1 MSFVRLRASS
11 IGVILGIASAVVSS
25 IASFAAAD
33 LPGVLPLSAA
43 GDGHV
48 WWVVKSEPQPGD
60 PASVP
65 SKAADF
71 VLMHHGVDEPAPSER
86 LVMRF
91 ALEPQAIAAE
101 GPRVVVVTRGQG
113 GGAGDR
119 GAGLFIISM
128 FAVKNEVTGHWGT
141 LPRGSPILLAK
152 PSVDGD
158 VRAMAIAHDTL
169 TMLLRVRRADART
182 PERYW
187 LGSIS
192 CESGANAVW
201 VEQTLPALDLMEPT
215 HLFARDGA
223 IAALGSKDGVATML
237 MLGAAA
243 PSVVQLK
250 NPSAPI
256 DPRGIVGAFELSKR
270 TVLVERTLGVGT
282 DSQLRVDSQLRL
294 SILRDGLLQPWADF
308 PEPRRPWSVGPF
320 GGSAM
325 VLELGDRGRASTRML
340 SFSAS
345 APDALPTELLPP
357 GFASGSWIH
366 MPIIGALSVALVLAA
381 MIFGSEAYLDNRPRV
396 TVAVGAGS
404 GAEATAQVRT
414 ARGASLGRRASA
426 MLVDLLPGMVVVWF
440 FVRANP
446 FDLLQ
451 IPAFQPDI
459 TLALPSVFVFGA
471 GWLVATLGDV
481 LFGRSMGKRTVGLR
495 IIAARGGPAPVSRR
509 LLRSLASLIV
519 VASPVV
525 MLLSLLHPRG
535 DGPAEML
542 SGTAV
547 VDESE
552 ADAGNP
558 IPGAGGND
566 AG

>member
-1 MSFVRLRASS
+1 MRLRAPS
-11 IGVILGIASAVVSS
+11 IGVILSIACAVVSS

-48 WWVVKSEPQPGD
+48 WWVVKSEPQPAD
-60 PASVP
+60 PASIP

-128 FAVKNEVTGHWGT
+128 FAAKNEVTGHWGT

-152 PSVDGD
+152 PIVDGD

-192 CESGANAVW
+192 CESGANVVW
-201 VEQTLPALDLMEPT
+201 VEQPLPALDLMEPT
-215 HLFARDGA
+215 RLFARDGA

-243 PSVVQLK
+243 PSVVQLRT
-250 NPSAPI
+250 PSAPI
-256 DPRGIVGAFELSKR
+256 DPRSIVGAFELSKR

-282 DSQLRVDSQLRL
+282 DSQLRPDSQLRL
-294 SILRDGLLQPWADF
+294 GILRDGLLQPWADF

-340 SFSAS
+340 SFSAL
-345 APDALPTELLPP
+345 APDALATELLPP

-366 MPIIGALSVALVLAA
+366 MPIIGALSMALVLAA

-396 TVAVGAGS
+396 AVAVGAGAVAAGS
-404 GAEATAQVRT
+404 GATAQVRT

-552 ADAGNP
+552 ADAGDRV
-558 IPGAGGND
+558 PGAGGND

>member
-1 MSFVRLRASS
+1 MRLRAPS
-11 IGVILGIASAVVSS
+11 IGVILSIACAVVSS

-33 LPGVLPLSAA
+33 LPGVLALSAA

-60 PASVP
+60 PASIP

-128 FAVKNEVTGHWGT
+128 FAAKNEVTGHWGT

-243 PSVVQLK
+243 PSVVQLRT
-250 NPSAPI
+250 PSAPI
-256 DPRGIVGAFELSKR
+256 DPRSIVGAFELSKR

-294 SILRDGLLQPWADF
+294 GILRDGLLQPWADF
-308 PEPRRPWSVGPF
+308 PEPRRPWSIGPF

-340 SFSAS
+340 SFSAFV
-345 APDALPTELLPP
+345 PDALATELLPP

-366 MPIIGALSVALVLAA
+366 MPIIGALSMALVLAA

-396 TVAVGAGS
+396 AVGAGAVAAGS
-404 GAEATAQVRT
+404 GATAQVRT

-552 ADAGNP
+552 ADAGDRV
-558 IPGAGGND
+558 PGAGGND

>member
-1 MSFVRLRASS
+1 VSFVRLRAPS
-11 IGVILGIASAVVSS
+11 IGVILSIACAVVSS

-60 PASVP
+60 PASIP

-201 VEQTLPALDLMEPT
+201 VEQPLPALDLMEPT
-215 HLFARDGA
+215 RLFARDGA

-243 PSVVQLK
+243 PSVVQLRT
-250 NPSAPI
+250 PSAPI
-256 DPRGIVGAFELSKR
+256 DPRSIVGAFELSKR

-282 DSQLRVDSQLRL
+282 DSQLRLG
-294 SILRDGLLQPWADF
+294 ILRDGLLQPWADF

-340 SFSAS
+340 SFSAF
-345 APDALPTELLPP
+345 APDALATELLPP

-366 MPIIGALSVALVLAA
+366 MPIIGALSMALVLAA

-396 TVAVGAGS
+396 AVGAGAVAAGS
-404 GAEATAQVRT
+404 GATAQVRT

>member
-1 MSFVRLRASS
+1 MRLRASS

-33 LPGVLPLSAA
+33 LPGELPLSAA

-525 MLLSLLHPRG
+525 ML
-535 DGPAEML
+535 
-542 SGTAV
+542 
-547 VDESE
+547 SE

>member
-1 MSFVRLRASS
+1 MSFVRLRAPS
-11 IGVILGIASAVVSS
+11 IGVILSIACAVVSS

-48 WWVVKSEPQPGD
+48 WWVVKSEPQPAD
-60 PASVP
+60 PASIP

-128 FAVKNEVTGHWGT
+128 FAAKNEVTGHWGT

-201 VEQTLPALDLMEPT
+201 VEQPLPALDLMEPT
-215 HLFARDGA
+215 RLFARDGA

-243 PSVVQLK
+243 PSVVQLRT
-250 NPSAPI
+250 PSAPI
-256 DPRGIVGAFELSKR
+256 DPRSIVGAFELSKR

-294 SILRDGLLQPWADF
+294 GILRDGLLQPWADF

-340 SFSAS
+340 SFSAL
-345 APDALPTELLPP
+345 APDALATELLPP

-366 MPIIGALSVALVLAA
+366 MPIIGALSMALVLAA

-396 TVAVGAGS
+396 AVGAG
-404 GAEATAQVRT
+404 ATAQVRT

-552 ADAGNP
+552 ADAGDRV
-558 IPGAGGND
+558 PGAGGND

>member
-1 MSFVRLRASS
+1 MSFVRLRAPS
-11 IGVILGIASAVVSS
+11 IGVILSIACAVVSS

-60 PASVP
+60 PASIP

-201 VEQTLPALDLMEPT
+201 VEQPLPALDLMEPT
-215 HLFARDGA
+215 RLFARDGA

-243 PSVVQLK
+243 PSVVQLRT
-250 NPSAPI
+250 PSAPI
-256 DPRGIVGAFELSKR
+256 DPRSIVGAFELSKR

-282 DSQLRVDSQLRL
+282 DSQLRLG
-294 SILRDGLLQPWADF
+294 ILRDGLLQPWADF

-340 SFSAS
+340 SFSAF
-345 APDALPTELLPP
+345 APDALATELLPP

-366 MPIIGALSVALVLAA
+366 MPIIGALSMALVLAA

-396 TVAVGAGS
+396 AVGAGAVAAGS
-404 GAEATAQVRT
+404 GATAQVRT

>member
-1 MSFVRLRASS
+1 
-11 IGVILGIASAVVSS
+11 
-25 IASFAAAD
+25 
-33 LPGVLPLSAA
+33 
-43 GDGHV
+43 
-48 WWVVKSEPQPGD
+48 
-60 PASVP
+60 
-65 SKAADF
+65 
-71 VLMHHGVDEPAPSER
+71 
-86 LVMRF
+86 
-91 ALEPQAIAAE
+91 
-101 GPRVVVVTRGQG
+101 
-113 GGAGDR
+113 
-119 GAGLFIISM
+119 
-128 FAVKNEVTGHWGT
+128 
-141 LPRGSPILLAK
+141 
-152 PSVDGD
+152 
-158 VRAMAIAHDTL
+158 
-169 TMLLRVRRADART
+169 
-182 PERYW
+182 
-187 LGSIS
+187 
-192 CESGANAVW
+192 
-201 VEQTLPALDLMEPT
+201 
-215 HLFARDGA
+215 
-223 IAALGSKDGVATML
+223 
-237 MLGAAA
+237 
-243 PSVVQLK
+243 
-250 NPSAPI
+250 
-256 DPRGIVGAFELSKR
+256 
-270 TVLVERTLGVGT
+270 
-282 DSQLRVDSQLRL
+282 
-294 SILRDGLLQPWADF
+294 
-308 PEPRRPWSVGPF
+308 
-320 GGSAM
+320 M

-396 TVAVGAGS
+396 AVAVGAGS

-426 MLVDLLPGMVVVWF
+426 MLVDMLPGMVVVWF

-459 TLALPSVFVFGA
+459 TLALPSVFVFGV

>member
-1 MSFVRLRASS
+1 MRLRAPS
-11 IGVILGIASAVVSS
+11 IGVILSIACAVVSS

-48 WWVVKSEPQPGD
+48 WWVVKSEPQPAD
-60 PASVP
+60 PASIP

-128 FAVKNEVTGHWGT
+128 FAAKNEVTGHWGT

-152 PSVDGD
+152 PIVDGD

-192 CESGANAVW
+192 CESGANVVW
-201 VEQTLPALDLMEPT
+201 VEQPLPALDLMEPT
-215 HLFARDGA
+215 RLFARDGA

-243 PSVVQLK
+243 PSVVQLRT
-250 NPSAPI
+250 PSAPI
-256 DPRGIVGAFELSKR
+256 DPRSIVGAFELSKR

-294 SILRDGLLQPWADF
+294 GILRDGLLQPWADF

-340 SFSAS
+340 SFSAL
-345 APDALPTELLPP
+345 APDALATELLPP

-366 MPIIGALSVALVLAA
+366 MPIIGALSMALVLAA

-396 TVAVGAGS
+396 AVGAG
-404 GAEATAQVRT
+404 ATAQVRT

-552 ADAGNP
+552 ADAGDRV
-558 IPGAGGND
+558 PGAGGND

>member
-1 MSFVRLRASS
+1 MSFVRLRAPS
-11 IGVILGIASAVVSS
+11 IGVILSIACAVVSS

-48 WWVVKSEPQPGD
+48 WWVVKSEPQPAD
-60 PASVP
+60 PASIP

-128 FAVKNEVTGHWGT
+128 FAAKNEVTGHWGT

-152 PSVDGD
+152 PIVDGD

-201 VEQTLPALDLMEPT
+201 VEQPLPALDLMEPT
-215 HLFARDGA
+215 RLFARDGA

-243 PSVVQLK
+243 PSVVQLRT
-250 NPSAPI
+250 PSAPI
-256 DPRGIVGAFELSKR
+256 DPRSIVGAFELSKR

-282 DSQLRVDSQLRL
+282 DSQLRPDSQLRL
-294 SILRDGLLQPWADF
+294 GILRDGLLQPWADF

-340 SFSAS
+340 SFSAL
-345 APDALPTELLPP
+345 APDALATELLPP

-366 MPIIGALSVALVLAA
+366 MPIIGALSMALVLAA

-396 TVAVGAGS
+396 AVGAG
-404 GAEATAQVRT
+404 ATAQVRT

-552 ADAGNP
+552 ADAGDRV
-558 IPGAGGND
+558 PGAGGND

>member
-1 MSFVRLRASS
+1 MRLRAPS
-11 IGVILGIASAVVSS
+11 IGVILSIACAVVSS

-33 LPGVLPLSAA
+33 LPGVLALSAA

-60 PASVP
+60 PASIP

-128 FAVKNEVTGHWGT
+128 FAAKNEVTGHWGT

-169 TMLLRVRRADART
+169 TMLLRVRRTDART

-243 PSVVQLK
+243 PSVVQLRT
-250 NPSAPI
+250 PSAPI
-256 DPRGIVGAFELSKR
+256 DPRSIVGAFELSKR

-294 SILRDGLLQPWADF
+294 GILRDGLLQPWADF
-308 PEPRRPWSVGPF
+308 PEPRRPWSIGPF

-340 SFSAS
+340 SFSAF
-345 APDALPTELLPP
+345 APDALATELLPP

-366 MPIIGALSVALVLAA
+366 MPIIGALSMALVLAA

-396 TVAVGAGS
+396 AVGAGAVAAGS
-404 GAEATAQVRT
+404 GATAQVRT

-552 ADAGNP
+552 ADAGDRV
-558 IPGAGGND
+558 PGAGGND